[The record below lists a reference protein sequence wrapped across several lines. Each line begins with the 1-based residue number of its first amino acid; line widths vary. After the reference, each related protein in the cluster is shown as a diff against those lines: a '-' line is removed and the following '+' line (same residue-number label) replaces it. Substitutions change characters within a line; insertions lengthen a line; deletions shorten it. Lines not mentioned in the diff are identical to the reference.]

1 MLLATALQTIVV
13 TTDFLP
19 KDPEP
24 APFAMEITLAQY
36 QDEKKP
42 EKAISLA
49 HNNQQ
54 KRGEQKY
61 KSEITA
67 MPLEKEQIP
76 EDSEFSIQQFSQ
88 PKAIDPIAKITKRTN
103 TASNTLSIGAPP
115 KCDSQEKSRSFLN
128 NNLDWEIQQLESTL
142 DETTKKYANRPR
154 IDRLTASSKMSSIQT
169 NYVNSVVSKI
179 EARGKEHFP
188 VEAGKKLYGKL
199 KVAIS
204 IYSDGSIKS
213 VEILQSSG
221 NLVLD
226 SKTKDIVHHAA
237 PFAPFP
243 KELGKEV
250 DILVLTRTFSYSRTG
265 VASF

>member
-1 MLLATALQTIVV
+1 M
-13 TTDFLP
+13 
-19 KDPEP
+19 
-24 APFAMEITLAQY
+24 
-36 QDEKKP
+36 
-42 EKAISLA
+42 
-49 HNNQQ
+49 
-54 KRGEQKY
+54 
-61 KSEITA
+61 
-67 MPLEKEQIP
+67 
-76 EDSEFSIQQFSQ
+76 
-88 PKAIDPIAKITKRTN
+88 
-103 TASNTLSIGAPP
+103 
-115 KCDSQEKSRSFLN
+115 
-128 NNLDWEIQQLESTL
+128 
-142 DETTKKYANRPR
+142 
-154 IDRLTASSKMSSIQT
+154 QT
-169 NYVNSVVSKI
+169 NYVNTVVSKI